1 MQSSGKRTGTL
12 KQSKLENKKEPVDN
26 NKRTLTA
33 SSNKMMGKNLREELF
48 YRAQRWDAP
57 PDQLGPWPCL
67 LNKAPWNCLKSKSVK
82 HWQQHQNRRTQRTF
96 QKLEWEYT
104 KRF

>member
-33 SSNKMMGKNLREELF
+33 SSNKMMGKNLKKELF
-48 YRAQRWDAP
+48 YRAQR
-57 PDQLGPWPCL
+57 
-67 LNKAPWNCLKSKSVK
+67 
-82 HWQQHQNRRTQRTF
+82 
-96 QKLEWEYT
+96 
-104 KRF
+104 